1 MTAIDGM
8 SDSSAGTILPF
19 RKIFHPTDF
28 SIDSHTALIHA
39 LKLAIATKAELS
51 VMHVDPEV
59 AREDFEDFPRA
70 SPILKRWNLLPPDST
85 EEHIARSGLSL
96 KKSRAVSKNPTD
108 ALLQHLAAHPA
119 DLLVMA
125 THQYD
130 GFERWQHQSVAE
142 PVARGSHAPTLFV
155 PTHVSGFVAKETGE
169 PVLRRVLIPVNEKP
183 DPQIAIDMTAQL
195 ALTLGCERLSAL
207 LVHVGD
213 DRMLGSLHYP
223 MHQGVVWRTMICHGD
238 TVDVILGM
246 GADFDVDLIVMTTDG
261 HHSLLDMM
269 RGSTTE
275 RVLRGAHCPLLAIP
289 APH

>member
-1 MTAIDGM
+1 M
-8 SDSSAGTILPF
+8 SDSSASTIVPF
-19 RKIFHPTDF
+19 TKIFHPTDF

-39 LKLAIATKAELS
+39 LKLTIATKAELS
-51 VMHVDPEV
+51 IMHVDPEV
-59 AREDFEDFPRA
+59 ARADFEDFPRV
-70 SPILKRWNLLPPDST
+70 SPILKRWKLLPPDGT
-85 EEHIARSGLSL
+85 EDRISQTGLSI
-96 KKSRAVSKNPTD
+96 KKARAVAKNPTE
-108 ALLQHLAAHPA
+108 ALLHHLADHPA

-130 GFERWQHQSVAE
+130 GFERWQHHTVAE
-142 PVARGSHAPTLFV
+142 SVARGSHAPTLFV

-169 PVLRRVLIPVNEKP
+169 PALRRVLIPVNEKP
-183 DPQIAIDMTAQL
+183 DPQTAIDMTAQL

-207 LVHVGD
+207 LIHVGD
-213 DRMLGSLHYP
+213 DRMLRSFNYP
-223 MHQGVVWRTMICHGD
+223 MHKGVVWRTMICHGD

-246 GADFDVDLIVMTTDG
+246 GADFDVDLIVMMTEG

-289 APH
+289 ASR

>member
-1 MTAIDGM
+1 M
-8 SDSSAGTILPF
+8 SDSSTNTLLPF
-19 RKIFHPTDF
+19 KKIFHPTDF

-51 VMHVDPEV
+51 VMHIDPEV
-59 AREDFEDFPRA
+59 ARADFEDFPRV
-70 SPILKRWNLLPPDST
+70 SPILKRWKLLPPDSS
-85 EEHIARSGLSL
+85 EDHISQSGLTV
-96 KKSRAVSKNPTD
+96 KKARAVSSNPTE
-108 ALLQHLAAHPA
+108 ALLQHLAANPA

-130 GFERWQHQSVAE
+130 GFERWQHQAVAE
-142 PVARGSHAPTLFV
+142 PVARGSHTPTLFV
-155 PTHVSGFVAKETGE
+155 PTHVTGIVAKETGE
-169 PVLRRVLIPVNEKP
+169 PVLRRVLIPVNEQP
-183 DPQIAIDMTAQL
+183 NPQVAIDMTAQL

-213 DRMLGSLHYP
+213 DRMLRSLNYP
-223 MHQGVVWRTMICHGD
+223 MHKGVVWRTMICHGD
-238 TVDVILGM
+238 PVDVILGM
-246 GADFDVDLIVMTTDG
+246 GADFDVDLIVMMTEG

-289 APH
+289 ASR